1 MMKSSQKKG
10 QNYIPFFQNTYPE
23 MQRKTSSRQS
33 GACAPGGQGG
43 SGRAQHVR
51 PQPPVGRGLQPHAR
65 AACVP
70 PAPGGQGATA
80 AHQSGTR
87 APSPRLAGGGP
98 TVCQSGARAPG
109 PRIHSF
115 EFIFPEMQ
123 RKHIPRVN
131 EYQS

>member
-33 GACAPGGQGG
+33 GACAPGPRWVGWLRPRAACASPAP
-43 SGRAQHVR
+43 SGR
-51 PQPPVGRGLQPHAR
+51 GGLQPHAR
-65 AACVP
+65 AASVP

-80 AHQSGTR
+80 AHQSSTR

-109 PRIHSF
+109 PRIPSF
-115 EFIFPEMQ
+115 EFTYPEI
-123 RKHIPRVN
+123 KENIYL
-131 EYQS
+131 E